1 MSAKDKDQEPG
12 TFMIQACRCRRCGGL
27 LTSKEGVRNGI
38 GHVCRMKALRE
49 MPDPNQVTVFDVLG
63 DKSRRHPWRYSRKR
77 RRFGRRH
84 FAARHNVCDSFSGRE
99 EMSAK
104 DKDQEPGTFMI
115 QACRC
120 RRCGG
125 LLTSKEGVRNGIGH
139 VCRMK
144 ALREMPDP
152 NQVTV
157 FDVLGD
163 KEENTHEK

>member
-1 MSAKDKDQEPG
+1 MNEPFVRKIYESG
-12 TFMIQACRCRRCGGL
+12 SDSVGSGIQDGL
-27 LTSKEGVRNGI
+27 NFYGQQFKNLVESFPAVDAPIFLAAMKSVHDGIRGVIPENGADLEDDI
-38 GHVCRMKALRE
+38 LQH
-49 MPDPNQVTVFDVLG
+49 
-63 DKSRRHPWRYSRKR
+63 RH
-77 RRFGRRH
+77 H
-84 FAARHNVCDSFSGRE
+84 VCDSVSGRE

>member
-1 MSAKDKDQEPG
+1 MNES
-12 TFMIQACRCRRCGGL
+12 FMRKVYENPTENVMQQGL
-27 LTSKEGVRNGI
+27 N
-38 GHVCRMKALRE
+38 
-49 MPDPNQVTVFDVLG
+49 F
-63 DKSRRHPWRYSRKR
+63 YS
-77 RRFGRRH
+77 
-84 FAARHNVCDSFSGRE
+84 
-99 EMSAK
+99 
-104 DKDQEPGTFMI
+104 DQEPGTFMI

>member
-1 MSAKDKDQEPG
+1 MNESFMRKVYENPTENVMQQGLNFYSQQFKSLIKTFPSADIPI
-12 TFMIQACRCRRCGGL
+12 FPCGY
-27 LTSKEGVRNGI
+27 EIR
-38 GHVCRMKALRE
+38 
-49 MPDPNQVTVFDVLG
+49 
-63 DKSRRHPWRYSRKR
+63 SRRHP
-77 RRFGRRH
+77 RRFACEWPGTGRRH
-84 FAARHNVCDSFSGRE
+84 FEAHHHGCNSVSGRG

-163 KEENTHEK
+163 KEESTHEK

>member
-1 MSAKDKDQEPG
+1 
-12 TFMIQACRCRRCGGL
+12 
-27 LTSKEGVRNGI
+27 
-38 GHVCRMKALRE
+38 
-49 MPDPNQVTVFDVLG
+49 
-63 DKSRRHPWRYSRKR
+63 
-77 RRFGRRH
+77 
-84 FAARHNVCDSFSGRE
+84 
-99 EMSAK
+99 MSAK

-163 KEENTHEK
+163 KEENTHEKIIFRSARTGRSRRNPRRPRKLHSICRGPLS

>member
-1 MSAKDKDQEPG
+1 MSFTAYHEHLVEEQPEISLLINNAG
-12 TFMIQACRCRRCGGL
+12 CGYLVRCKTCGAESRYLRRGAV
-27 LTSKEGVRNGI
+27 VRSI
-38 GHVCRMKALRE
+38 A
-49 MPDPNQVTVFDVLG
+49 Q
-63 DKSRRHPWRYSRKR
+63 
-77 RRFGRRH
+77 GRQ
-84 FAARHNVCDSFSGRE
+84 D
-99 EMSAK
+99 
-104 DKDQEPGTFMI
+104 
-115 QACRC
+115 CRC

>member
-1 MSAKDKDQEPG
+1 MNESFMRKVYENPTENVMQQGLNFYSQQFKSLIRTFPSADIPIFLAAMKSVHDG
-12 TFMIQACRCRRCGGL
+12 IR
-27 LTSKEGVRNGI
+27 GVLPANGPELEDDILKHI
-38 GHVCRMKALRE
+38 GCNSV
-49 MPDPNQVTVFDVLG
+49 
-63 DKSRRHPWRYSRKR
+63 
-77 RRFGRRH
+77 
-84 FAARHNVCDSFSGRE
+84 SGRG

-104 DKDQEPGTFMI
+104 DKDQVPGTFMI

>member
-12 TFMIQACRCRRCGGL
+12 TFMIQACR
-27 LTSKEGVRNGI
+27 
-38 GHVCRMKALRE
+38 
-49 MPDPNQVTVFDVLG
+49 
-63 DKSRRHPWRYSRKR
+63 
-77 RRFGRRH
+77 
-84 FAARHNVCDSFSGRE
+84 
-99 EMSAK
+99 
-104 DKDQEPGTFMI
+104 
-115 QACRC
+115 
-120 RRCGG
+120 G

>member
-1 MSAKDKDQEPG
+1 MNESFMRKVYENPTENVMQQGLNFYSQQFKSLIKTFPSADIPIFLAAMKSVHDGIRGVLPANGPG
-12 TFMIQACRCRRCGGL
+12 T
-27 LTSKEGVRNGI
+27 
-38 GHVCRMKALRE
+38 
-49 MPDPNQVTVFDVLG
+49 
-63 DKSRRHPWRYSRKR
+63 
-77 RRFGRRH
+77 GRRH
-84 FAARHNVCDSFSGRE
+84 FEAHHHGCNSVSGRG